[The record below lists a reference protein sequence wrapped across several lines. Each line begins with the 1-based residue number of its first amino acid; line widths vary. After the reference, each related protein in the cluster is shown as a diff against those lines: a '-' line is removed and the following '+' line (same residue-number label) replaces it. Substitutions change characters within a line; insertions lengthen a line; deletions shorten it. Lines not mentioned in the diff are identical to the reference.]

1 MHTRSVD
8 VVCVYTSTVVLPTV
22 YVVVSCFVFLYFC
35 KIHILC
41 FFLFLPT
48 SETASLK
55 RQHHQHQSARPK
67 MSHTFP
73 HFGNRSYLILG
84 LSFS

>member
-35 KIHILC
+35 KIHTVLYVYSL
-41 FFLFLPT
+41 FF
-48 SETASLK
+48 SL
-55 RQHHQHQSARPK
+55 SAN
-67 MSHTFP
+67 F
-73 HFGNRSYLILG
+73 
-84 LSFS
+84 